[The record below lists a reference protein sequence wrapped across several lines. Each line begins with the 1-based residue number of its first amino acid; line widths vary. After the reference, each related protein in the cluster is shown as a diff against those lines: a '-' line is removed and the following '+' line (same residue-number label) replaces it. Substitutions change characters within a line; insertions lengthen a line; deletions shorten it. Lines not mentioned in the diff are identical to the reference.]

1 MAIAT
6 STMFVS
12 SSMTHQSMVILP
24 LSRSVKGAAIA
35 ANPSAKAKTQSATR
49 WRHRRRAR
57 ASASERLTRA
67 NRSGCSTTSALT
79 ASNAAIESFFDAHRT
94 SPSVDSSVA
103 MPRRR
108 CVFTEFGETSS
119 VAAIASMPSSSK

>member
-1 MAIAT
+1 MNGPSKMAIAT

-49 WRHRRRAR
+49 SAPSAAR
-57 ASASERLTRA
+57 T
-67 NRSGCSTTSALT
+67 
-79 ASNAAIESFFDAHRT
+79 
-94 SPSVDSSVA
+94 
-103 MPRRR
+103 
-108 CVFTEFGETSS
+108 CVRE
-119 VAAIASMPSSSK
+119 